1 MIRRPPGSTRTDTR
15 FPYTRLFR
23 SHPPGAARHR
33 RRSTG
38 RGCGRARQPAGR
50 PRRQGCVGNRARSDG
65 APRGGPPNDGPRGDG
80 DGAAMT
86 DEVPPTDL
94 LPLVFTTAL
103 VVYVLALGSVD
114 LARSVIRIGAMTCA
128 AFCLAVWGAAAL
140 DHASWGERSA
150 EHTSE
155 LQSLMRS

>member
-1 MIRRPPGSTRTDTR
+1 MRISDWSSDVCSSD
-15 FPYTRLFR
+15 L
-23 SHPPGAARHR
+23 
-33 RRSTG
+33 
-38 RGCGRARQPAGR
+38 
-50 PRRQGCVGNRARSDG
+50 PRRQGCLGNRARSDG

-140 DHASWGERSA
+140 DQIGRASCRERVC
-150 EHTSE
+150 
-155 LQSLMRS
+155 QYV